1 MASVQARR
9 VEYQGK
15 QAVVLES
22 PQVVTIVES
31 AGGMVPVFAVRRGA
45 SILNA
50 HWIPDF
56 RDVSGTPYVESVH
69 GPYWKVKLLHRI
81 AGDFPC
87 TPSFGGACEVDGVS
101 HPVHG
106 WGANEEWV
114 VDGVGVDPGSGAGW
128 ARSTLRCPAPPA
140 LPLTYEKLDLVLPGQ
155 PASYSF
161 IRIRN
166 AGDAPVSINL
176 VRHNTVGAPFLA
188 PGCRVTVCA
197 DRFMAAPV
205 GTEFDPTG
213 RLLQGAEFE
222 RLSAAPLRGGGTVDL
237 REVPGMIG
245 HSDFVMGAVPERLAL
260 GWSCVVN
267 PVLKLAYVCFFPG
280 LAGLP
285 AGEVAPSFNELWLQ
299 YGGRSAAPWAMFDGG
314 DDRTFCLGTENGT
327 SSFNLGLGYAR
338 ANPVLLGRPTV
349 FEVPARGA
357 RTFAYG
363 TALVALDD
371 ALVREGVEGIEAE
384 PGAMVLA
391 GARAFQRAEVG
402 ADFAAARA
410 LVAQL
415 DRG

>member
-1 MASVQARR
+1 MAAVEARR
-9 VEYQGK
+9 VEYMGK
-15 QAVVLES
+15 QAVVLS
-22 PQVVTIVES
+22 NDQVVTIVEA

-45 SILNA
+45 AILNA

-56 RDVSGTPYVESVH
+56 RDVSGTPYVEAVH

-87 TPSFGGACEVDGVS
+87 TPSFGAPCEVDGTS
-101 HPVHG
+101 QPVHG
-106 WGANEEWV
+106 WGANEDWAVE
-114 VDGVGVDPGSGAGW
+114 GVGVDQASGTGW
-128 ARSTLRCPAPPA
+128 ARSRLRCPAPPSM
-140 LPLTYEKLDLVLPGQ
+140 PLSYEKLDLVPPGQ

-188 PGCRVTVCA
+188 PGCRLSVSA

-213 RLLQGAEFE
+213 RLLQGGQFE
-222 RLSAAPLRGGGTVDL
+222 SLAAAPLRGGGTVDL
-237 REVPGMIG
+237 REIPGPIG

-267 PVLKLAYVCFFPG
+267 PVLKLAYLCFFPG
-280 LAGLP
+280 MAGLP
-285 AGEVAPSFNELWLQ
+285 AGEVSASFNELWLQ
-299 YGGRSAAPWAMFDGG
+299 YGGRTASPWAMYDGG
-314 DDRTFCLGTENGT
+314 SDRTFCLGTENGT
-327 SSFNLGLGYAR
+327 SSFNLGLPYAR

-371 ALVREGVEGIEAE
+371 ALVREGVQAVEAE
-384 PGAMVLA
+384 PGAMVLK
-391 GARAFQRAEVG
+391 GTRASQRAAVG
-402 ADFAAARA
+402 ADFTAARA
-410 LVAQL
+410 VVARL